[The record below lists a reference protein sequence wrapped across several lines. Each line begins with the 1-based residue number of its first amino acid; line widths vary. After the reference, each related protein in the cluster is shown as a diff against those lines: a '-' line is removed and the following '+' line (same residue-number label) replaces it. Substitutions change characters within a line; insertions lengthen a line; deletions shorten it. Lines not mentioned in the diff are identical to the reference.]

1 MNRLVG
7 TVKPMAITK
16 PEGTARD
23 RLLAAAN
30 ELFYEEGVHT
40 VGIDRVI
47 ERAGV
52 AKASLYST
60 FGSKE
65 ELVRAYLLQRAQKRQ
80 QRISTRIAKYEE
92 PEQRILSIFDLL
104 GEITTD
110 PKYRGCAFVNASAE
124 GRRGS
129 ESKVA
134 QVCLDSRGWVR
145 GLFVELSRD
154 LGVADPDEL
163 GRQLVMLYDGAAV
176 SASMERDAA
185 AAERAKACAT
195 ILIAAQRAKTKP
207 GRPQTGLKFAKRS
220 SAK

>member
-1 MNRLVG
+1 MSTIKL
-7 TVKPMAITK
+7 
-16 PEGTARD
+16 EGSARE

-65 ELVRAYLLQRAQKRQ
+65 ELVRSYLLQRAQLRQ

-92 PEQRILSIFDLL
+92 PEQRILAIFDLL
-104 GEITTD
+104 GEITAD

-124 GRRGS
+124 GRRGA
-129 ESKVA
+129 ESKVS
-134 QVCLDSRGWVR
+134 QVCLESRSWVR

-154 LGVADPDEL
+154 LGASDPEAL

-176 SASMERDAA
+176 AASMERDTGAA
-185 AAERAKACAT
+185 DRAKACAT
-195 ILIAAQRAKTKP
+195 ILIAAQTSGQPAKKLAKPASRA
-207 GRPQTGLKFAKRS
+207 AK
-220 SAK
+220 